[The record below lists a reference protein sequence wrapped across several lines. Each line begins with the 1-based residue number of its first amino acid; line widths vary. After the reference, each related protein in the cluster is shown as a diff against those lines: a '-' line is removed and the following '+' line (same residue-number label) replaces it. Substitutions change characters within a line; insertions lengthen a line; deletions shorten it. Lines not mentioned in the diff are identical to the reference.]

1 MKECKTA
8 MEKKCM
14 KQLKYMCLAG
24 VFAALVF
31 VFTAYLHI
39 PSVNGYVHIGDGFIY
54 FASCLLPLP
63 YALFVGAGGAV
74 LADCLT
80 GYAVWAPGSAVIK
93 ALLAVC
99 FSRSGKKILTG
110 RNVLALPIA
119 AVVCVGGYYLYGS
132 LIAGNFTAPIP
143 DIPGNIMQSVC
154 SSVLFAVL
162 AAVSDKLRLKKN
174 L

>member
-1 MKECKTA
+1 
-8 MEKKCM
+8 M
-14 KQLKYMCLAG
+14 KQSNQKGILSMCLAG
-24 VFAALVF
+24 VLTALVF

-54 FASCLLPLP
+54 FAACLLPLP
-63 YALFVGAGGAV
+63 YGVFVGAGGAV

-93 ALLAVC
+93 ALTVFC
-99 FSRSGKKILTG
+99 FSRTGKRMLCK
-110 RNVLALPIA
+110 RNLLGLPVA
-119 AVVCVGGYYLYGS
+119 AVICVGGYYLYGS
-132 LIAGNFTAPIP
+132 IITGNFGAPLA
-143 DIPGNIMQSVC
+143 DIPGNVMQALC

-162 AAVSDKLRLKKN
+162 AAAADKMKLKKY

>member
-1 MKECKTA
+1 MST
-8 MEKKCM
+8 
-14 KQLKYMCLAG
+14 KQNNGVQMKYMCLAG
-24 VFAALVF
+24 VFTALVF

-54 FASCLLPLP
+54 FAACLLPLP

-93 ALLAVC
+93 ALLVLC
-99 FSRSGKKILTG
+99 FCRKGAKILSR
-110 RNVLALPIA
+110 RNLIALLP
-119 AVVCVGGYYLYGS
+119 AVAVCVGGYYLYGS
-132 LIAGNFTAPIP
+132 LITGNFGAALA
-143 DIPGNIMQSVC
+143 DIPGNVMQSVS

-162 AAVSDKLRLKKN
+162 AAAADKLNLKKQ

>member
-1 MKECKTA
+1 
-8 MEKKCM
+8 M
-14 KQLKYMCLAG
+14 KQGNQKGILYMCLAG
-24 VFAALVF
+24 VLTALVF

-54 FASCLLPLP
+54 FAACLLPLP

-93 ALLAVC
+93 ALLVIC
-99 FSRSGKKILTG
+99 FCRKGNKLLCG
-110 RNVLALPIA
+110 RNWVALLPA
-119 AVVCVGGYYLYGS
+119 ALICVGGYYLYGS
-132 LIAGNFTAPIP
+132 IITGNFAAPLA
-143 DIPGNIMQSVC
+143 DVPGNVMQSLC

-162 AAVSDKLRLKKN
+162 AAAADRLKLKKY

>member
-1 MKECKTA
+1 
-8 MEKKCM
+8 M
-14 KQLKYMCLAG
+14 KQSNQKGLKYMCLAS
-24 VFAALVF
+24 VLTALVF

-39 PSVNGYVHIGDGFIY
+39 PSVNGYVHVGDGFIY
-54 FASCLLPLP
+54 FAACLLPLP
-63 YALFVGAGGAV
+63 YALFVGAGGAA

-93 ALLAVC
+93 ALLVLC
-99 FSRSGKKILTG
+99 FYRKGNKILNG
-110 RNVLALPIA
+110 RNWIALLPA

-132 LIAGNFTAPIP
+132 ILAGNFAAPLA
-143 DIPGNIMQSVC
+143 DVPGNIMQSLC

-162 AAVSDKLRLKKN
+162 AAAADKLKIKKY

>member
-1 MKECKTA
+1 MKKSNQKSL
-8 MEKKCM
+8 M
-14 KQLKYMCLAG
+14 YMCLAG
-24 VFAALVF
+24 VLAGLVF

-54 FASCLLPLP
+54 FAACLLPLP
-63 YALFVGAGGAV
+63 YAVFVGAGGAV

-93 ALLAVC
+93 ALLVLC
-99 FSRSGKKILTG
+99 FCRKENKILCK
-110 RNVLALPIA
+110 RNWIALLPA
-119 AVVCVGGYYLYGS
+119 AIICVGGYYLYGS
-132 LIAGNFTAPIP
+132 IISGNFVAPAA
-143 DIPGNIMQSVC
+143 DIPGNIMQSVS

-162 AAVSDKLRLKKN
+162 AAAADKLKIKKY

>member
-1 MKECKTA
+1 
-8 MEKKCM
+8 M
-14 KQLKYMCLAG
+14 KQRNPKRIIYMCLAG

-39 PSVNGYVHIGDGFIY
+39 PSVNGYVHVGDGFIY
-54 FASCLLPLP
+54 LAACLLPLP

-93 ALLAVC
+93 ALLVLC
-99 FSRSGKKILTG
+99 FCRKGSPILNG
-110 RNVLALPIA
+110 RNWLALPLA

-132 LIAGNFTAPIP
+132 ILAGNFAAALA
-143 DIPGNIMQSVC
+143 DVPGNVMQAVC
-154 SSVLFAVL
+154 SSVLFVVL
-162 AAVSDKLRLKKN
+162 AVAADKLKIKHYL
-174 L
+174 

>member
-1 MKECKTA
+1 
-8 MEKKCM
+8 M
-14 KQLKYMCLAG
+14 KQNNQNNQKGILYMCLAG
-24 VFAALVF
+24 VLAALVF

-54 FASCLLPLP
+54 FAACLLPLP
-63 YALFVGAGGAV
+63 YGLFVGAGGAV

-93 ALLAVC
+93 ALLVIC
-99 FSRSGKKILTG
+99 FCRKGNKILCR
-110 RNVLALPIA
+110 RNWIALLPA
-119 AVVCVGGYYLYGS
+119 AAICVGGYYLYGS
-132 LIAGNFTAPIP
+132 IITGNFVAPLA
-143 DIPGNIMQSVC
+143 DVPGNVMQSLC

-162 AAVSDKLRLKKN
+162 AAAADKLNLKKY